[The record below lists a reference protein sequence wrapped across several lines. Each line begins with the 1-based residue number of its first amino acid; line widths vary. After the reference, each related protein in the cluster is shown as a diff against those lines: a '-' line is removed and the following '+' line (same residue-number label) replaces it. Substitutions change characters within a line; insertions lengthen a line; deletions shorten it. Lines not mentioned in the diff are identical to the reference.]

1 MKRVTLGLILFV
13 VAYACT
19 DSAGEALGGMLEDAG
34 TVLQDAG
41 EQMQDAGAQA
51 QESKSIT
58 CTQSYTRTPPGGEPS
73 TTRYELVDTGGKG
86 FPDVTMKA
94 VYGSQDAPW
103 LDCPEGW
110 TCQNMPTGK
119 VTWEIHP
126 TVFIDGKV
134 FIQTCPGSG
143 AREPESVTVF
153 Y

>member
-1 MKRVTLGLILFV
+1 MRKLILMVGIIVIV
-13 VAYACT
+13 VACSDT
-19 DSAGEALGGMLEDAG
+19 VGGVLEDAG
-34 TVLQDAG
+34 TMLQDAG

-58 CTQSYTRTPPGGEPS
+58 CNQSYTRTPPGGEPS
-73 TTRYELVDTGGKG
+73 TTKYELVDTVGNG

-143 AREPESVTVF
+143 PREPESVTIF